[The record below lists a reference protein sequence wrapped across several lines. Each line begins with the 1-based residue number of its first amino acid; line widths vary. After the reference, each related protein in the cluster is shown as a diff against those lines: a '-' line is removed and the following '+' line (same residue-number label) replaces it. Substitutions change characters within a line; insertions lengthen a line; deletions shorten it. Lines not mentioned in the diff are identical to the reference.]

1 MKTWLKLI
9 LTNRGSHFWIISS
22 PKLGW
27 FLPRDIKNEYQSQCL
42 SLVQL
47 LCLPVKKF
55 IGNPSQFR
63 DNPICLHSMHRQ
75 ILQGVSWAWH
85 CNSCWDL
92 SNNIIL
98 QETGVAFLLHLFV
111 EEGKSCWAKLGNNML
126 LGNAKEYQ
134 NIHCLVKS
142 YRSIIWIT

>member
-42 SLVQL
+42 ILVQL

-111 EEGKSCWAKLGNNML
+111 EEGKSCWASLIYWVTICWWEML
-126 LGNAKEYQ
+126 K
-134 NIHCLVKS
+134 NIKIFTV
-142 YRSIIWIT
+142 